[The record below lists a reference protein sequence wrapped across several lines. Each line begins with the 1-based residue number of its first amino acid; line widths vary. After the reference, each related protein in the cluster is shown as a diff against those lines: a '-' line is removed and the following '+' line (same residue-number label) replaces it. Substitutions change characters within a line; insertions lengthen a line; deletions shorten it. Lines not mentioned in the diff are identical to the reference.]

1 MKDPRIEIL
10 AQNIMHN
17 SIKVQKGERV
27 LIQNNN
33 VVPEFVKALVRKA
46 YEAGAIPFV
55 SLKDISIEREL
66 MLGAT
71 EEQLKIRAEIEVAEM
86 KQMNCFIGFR
96 AMKNLYEQADVPA
109 EKMSLYD
116 KLYYEPV
123 HMQQRLNHTKW
134 VVLRWPTAAM
144 AQLSGMS
151 QEAFEDFYFDVCCL
165 DYAKMS
171 KAMDPLVELME
182 KTDKVRI
189 VSPATPT
196 CAGTDLSF
204 SIKGMPAIK
213 CDGSSN
219 IPDGE
224 VYTAPIKD
232 SVNGK
237 ISYNT
242 QSLEGGFLYENI
254 SFEFK
259 NGKIINAVS
268 NDTERINKVLDTD
281 SGARYIG
288 EFALGVNPYILNPM
302 KETLFDEKISG
313 SIHFTPGN
321 SYDDCNNG
329 NKSAIHW
336 DLVLIQRSEYGGGE
350 IYFDDVLIRKDGRFV
365 LSSLEMLNPEN
376 LGVSH

>member
-1 MKDPRIEIL
+1 
-10 AQNIMHN
+10 
-17 SIKVQKGERV
+17 
-27 LIQNNN
+27 
-33 VVPEFVKALVRKA
+33 
-46 YEAGAIPFV
+46 
-55 SLKDISIEREL
+55 DISVEREL

-71 EEQLKIRAEIEVAEM
+71 EEQLKIRAEIELAEM
-86 KQMNCFIGFR
+86 KQMNCFVGFR
-96 AMKNLYEQADVPA
+96 AMQNLYEQSDVPA
-109 EKMSLYD
+109 EKTAMYQ

-123 HMQQRLNHTKW
+123 HMQQRLNHTRW
-134 VVLRWPTAAM
+134 VVMRWPTAAM

-151 QEAFEDFYFDVCCL
+151 LEAFEDFYFDVCCL

-182 KTDKVRI
+182 KTDRVRI
-189 VSPATPT
+189 VSPATET

-204 SIKGMPAIK
+204 SIKGLPAIK
-213 CDGSSN
+213 CDGACN

-224 VYTAPIKD
+224 VYTAPVKD

-259 NGKIINAVS
+259 DGKIVKASAN
-268 NDTERINKVLDTD
+268 NTERINKVLDTD
-281 SGARYIG
+281 AGARFVG
-288 EFALGVNPYILNPM
+288 EFALGVNPYILSPM

-329 NKSAIHW
+329 NKSAVHW
-336 DLVLIQRSEYGGGE
+336 DLVLIQRPEYGGGE
-350 IYFDDVLIRKDGRFV
+350 IWFDDVLIRKDGRFV
-365 LSSLEMLNPEN
+365 LPSLEGLNPEN
-376 LGVSH
+376 LK